1 MEATWAWIGQPH
13 HAAGCNPA
21 GLVPGVRDTGSPFA
35 HQFGS
40 GFAAP
45 GQAAAGGEDA
55 GGGVTPSAVSNRICW
70 SGRGRSPFHTRAAV
84 AVSGWQAGRCAG
96 PGGCWHGC
104 RVRDICRDKPH
115 CHRTGQHCPG
125 VPRPYR
131 QAGTAGL
138 ARAVLP
144 GGQAVL
150 AYPANMHLVAGD
162 RGTLTAAQLGTAG
175 SYLTY
180 LNVTPRQG
188 AESLQDW
195 LRFRVNHLLDEDA
208 SAARLLAA
216 RRGLRFAGA
225 TSSCVLDTYVTKVK
239 ANHYTEL
246 ACFVQGRTSA
256 TVIVAAV
263 PAAGWPRSSA
273 VLARAIS
280 AYQA

>member
-1 MEATWAWIGQPH
+1 
-13 HAAGCNPA
+13 
-21 GLVPGVRDTGSPFA
+21 
-35 HQFGS
+35 
-40 GFAAP
+40 
-45 GQAAAGGEDA
+45 
-55 GGGVTPSAVSNRICW
+55 
-70 SGRGRSPFHTRAAV
+70 
-84 AVSGWQAGRCAG
+84 
-96 PGGCWHGC
+96 
-104 RVRDICRDKPH
+104 
-115 CHRTGQHCPG
+115 
-125 VPRPYR
+125 
-131 QAGTAGL
+131 
-138 ARAVLP
+138 
-144 GGQAVL
+144 
-150 AYPANMHLVAGD
+150 MHLVAGD

-180 LNVTPRQG
+180 LNVTPRQD